1 MSGRAVRVC
10 PHCGA
15 SLPQEAAFCPRCAST
30 LVERRTMAVPRARR
44 RKWLLVPVCLALA
57 ALIGLMLALRHPA
70 AGPGKEAASEPP
82 VQETDPHLAACQT
95 YYTGADGQ
103 EYRVFAAFSPQGEN
117 DMAPVGYFSALL
129 LADQRDSRP
138 ATVFAVNAV
147 TGESTPEAFAALLED
162 WDVAVTAP
170 DGSGRVTLSEPAYD
184 WSDTGALLCRTL
196 TANGTCAHNEILW
209 TLRMRNGDVIQL
221 QQTVECGLQEK
232 VTFDWRETAMGTA
245 GELQTLLDDIARRY
259 DADTKVEIFLPGV
272 TYDAP
277 VTIPC
282 AVEFQGSGTVF
293 SAPVTVT
300 ALTDTDR
307 SAAYVRFNEV
317 AFTGGGSGTGLS
329 AAAPTYL
336 ERCRLTGWDVA
347 AEAVDGG
354 WIYSQWGCTFSG
366 NGTALRLAS
375 GYTTSWGGSNNTDFT
390 DNGTAIRLE
399 RMPSGTWLQ
408 LDECRFAE
416 NGEDIANPY
425 GYKTAA
431 DTCRFE

>member
-1 MSGRAVRVC
+1 MSERNTKLC

-15 SLPQEAAFCPRCAST
+15 PLPRDAAFCPRCAST
-30 LVERRTMAVPRARR
+30 LVERQTMPMPRRAR
-44 RKWLLVPVCLALA
+44 RKWLLAACLALA
-57 ALIGLMLALRHPA
+57 VIAGLALALRHPA
-70 AGPGKEAASEPP
+70 TEPGKEAADEPP
-82 VQETDPHLAACQT
+82 VRETDPYLAACQT

-103 EYRVFAAFSPQGEN
+103 EYHVFAAFSPQGEN
-117 DMAPVGYFSALL
+117 DTTPVGYFSTLL

-147 TGESTPEAFAALLED
+147 TGKSAPETFAALLED
-162 WDVAVTAP
+162 WDVTVTAT
-170 DGSGRVTLSEPAYD
+170 DGSGRVTLSEPEYD
-184 WSDTGALLCRTL
+184 WSGTEALLCRTL

-209 TLRMRNGDVIQL
+209 TLQMKNGDVIQL
-221 QQTVECGLQEK
+221 RQTVECGLQEK
-232 VTFDWRETAMGTA
+232 VTFDWQETAMGTT
-245 GELQTLLDDIARRY
+245 GELQALLDDVALRY
-259 DADTKVEIFLPGV
+259 DADTKVEIILPGV

-277 VTIPC
+277 VTVPC
-282 AVEFQGSGTVF
+282 AAEFQGSGTVF
-293 SAPVTVT
+293 AAPVTVT
-300 ALTDTDR
+300 ALADTDR

-336 ERCRLTGWDVA
+336 ERCRFTGWNVA
-347 AEAVDGG
+347 AEALDGG
-354 WIYSQWGCTFSG
+354 WIYCQWGCTFSG

-399 RMPSGTWLQ
+399 RIPSGTWLQ
-408 LDECRFAE
+408 LDECRFAG